1 MMKQTRIIA
10 PILALFL
17 VIGMLLPLAEAAA
30 PDPDVDPLCRYVLL
44 EDMDSDTVL
53 YGRDSDEKIYP
64 ASTTK
69 LITAL
74 VVLRHVEAGDLSLD
88 TMVKCSRHVQ
98 DGMTGPAARAMLQP
112 GEEISVRDLLYLLML
127 PSHCDA
133 GNALAEAV
141 SGSVKKFAKEMNRT
155 AQELGC
161 TGSHFTN
168 PHGLHNDD
176 HYTTCQDMYRLAK
189 AAYQYKDYRTIVS
202 TTEYSVPGTNKHPE
216 PRNIHNTNALISNHT
231 YGKKYLYKYCT
242 GGKTGSTF
250 QAQYCLVSY
259 AEKKG
264 RSLCCVMMHS
274 EWYYDRDQSKLWMQF
289 VESKRLYQW
298 AFDTFREKTLVEKG
312 VPWSEAPVTDAMEG
326 DTLPLTTGGS
336 LTALVDK
343 DLDPED
349 LTYTVQLTGELT
361 APIHQGDPVGT
372 LLVSHGEELLG
383 SVPLT
388 AAEDRTPLPKILDH
402 LGLISHE
409 PRSRSP
415 LVPLLFLAGGVG
427 ILAVVLLKRKNH

>member
-1 MMKQTRIIA
+1 MMKQTRIFV
-10 PILALFL
+10 PVFALLL
-17 VIGMLLPLAEAAA
+17 VIGMLLPLAEAAK
-30 PDPDVDPLCRYVLL
+30 PEPDVDQLCPYVLL
-44 EDMDSDTVL
+44 EDMDSDTPL
-53 YGRDSDEKIYP
+53 YSRASDEKIYP

-189 AAYQYKDYRTIVS
+189 AAYQYEDYRTIIS

-216 PRNIHNTNALISNHT
+216 PRNIHNTNALISSNT

-250 QAQYCLVSY
+250 QAKYCLVSY

-264 RSLCCVMMHS
+264 RSLCCVMMHGD
-274 EWYYDRDQSKLWMQF
+274 WYYDRDQSKLWMQF
-289 VESKRLYQW
+289 IESKRLYQW
-298 AFDTFREKTLVEKG
+298 AFDTFREKTLVEEG
-312 VPWSEAPVTDAMEG
+312 VSWGEAPVVNAMEG
-326 DTLPLTTGGS
+326 ETLSLTTGGS
-336 LTALVDK
+336 LTALVEK
-343 DLDPED
+343 TLDPAD
-349 LTYTVQLTGELT
+349 LTFTVQLNGKLA

-372 LLVSHGEELLG
+372 LLVSRGEELMG

-388 AAEDRTPLPKILDH
+388 AAEDRTPLPRILKH
-402 LGLISHE
+402 LGVFSHE
-409 PRSRSP
+409 PVSRVP
-415 LVPLLFLAGGVG
+415 IVPLLFLAGGV
-427 ILAVVLLKRKNH
+427 VLLTAMVLIKRKK